1 MPKRKGGRYK
11 TILERMQEDPNV
23 CNDWKGDESRGR
35 KTIYTNKKEC
45 LDRIMMG
52 STKDTIIEARDRKR
66 KEKKN
71 KTKSKSRNRTR
82 TRRR

>member
-23 CNDWKGDESRGR
+23 CNDWKDDDSYGR

-45 LDRIMMG
+45 LDRIMG
-52 STKDTIIEARDRKR
+52 SSKDTLIEARDRKR